1 MFTNFEYAGE
11 MLSDY
16 GMMVCSFNGSGGI
29 ETVSSGSDITFNQ
42 AKVFGS
48 NYFNLYSSAY
58 EAPLST
64 TFQICK
70 NPQAVK
76 NNDEMTLSVELVS
89 SLQRWL
95 CRKGSYNR
103 FKIAK
108 YGFEHI
114 YWNGTFTCRQ
124 ISLNGCIIG
133 LELTLLTDAPYA
145 YMDEVS
151 VEYDC
156 PAGTSFDVYDSSDEL
171 TDINVQ
177 NRPDIEITLLSAGD
191 FILENSLDNKITRI
205 KNCLANEVITIQGK
219 CQIIHSSISSHNV
232 ANDFNYYFP
241 RLISTYS
248 DSRNTFT
255 PNLSCKIKLSY
266 SPIRKV
272 GI

>member
-1 MFTNFEYAGE
+1 

-42 AKVFGS
+42 VKVFGS
-48 NYFNLYSSAY
+48 NYFNLCSSAY
-58 EAPLST
+58 EAPLSA

-70 NPQAVK
+70 NPQTVK
-76 NNDEMTLSVELVS
+76 NNDEMTLSVELIS
-89 SLQRWL
+89 ALQRWL
-95 CRKGSYNR
+95 CRKSSYNR

-108 YGFEHI
+108 HGYKHI

-133 LELTLLTDAPYA
+133 LELTLLTDSPYA

-151 VEYDC
+151 IEYDC
-156 PAGTSFDVYDSSDEL
+156 LADTSFDVFDSSDEL

-177 NRPDIEITLLSAGD
+177 NRPNMEITLLSDGD
-191 FILENSLDNKITRI
+191 FMLENSLDNKITRI
-205 KNCLANEVITIQGK
+205 KNCVANEIITIQGK
-219 CQIIHSSISSHNV
+219 YQIIQSSLSSHDV

-248 DSRNTFT
+248 NSRNTFT
-255 PNLSCKIKLSY
+255 PSLDCKIKLTY
-266 SPIRKV
+266 SPTRKV